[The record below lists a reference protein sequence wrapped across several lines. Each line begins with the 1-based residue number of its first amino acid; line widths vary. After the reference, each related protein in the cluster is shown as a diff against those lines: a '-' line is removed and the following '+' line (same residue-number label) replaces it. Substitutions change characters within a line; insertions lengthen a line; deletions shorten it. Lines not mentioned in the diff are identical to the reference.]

1 MRPDFPDMT
10 EPTYILFDGKARAGR
25 SKLHRVP
32 VEDFFNSLLAGGK
45 CLRDFKSWSSSR
57 TTL

>member
-10 EPTYILFDGKARAGR
+10 EPTYILFDGKARVGR

-32 VEDFFNSLLAGGK
+32 VEDFFNSLLGRVDRDRYGARSAWPA
-45 CLRDFKSWSSSR
+45 LR
-57 TTL
+57 L